1 MTTLGALRGL
11 LKLEKL
17 EVSTSTLNGS
27 FPSGTEDDPVWN
39 LPKLS
44 IMRLSCAMNNIEAC
58 GFQGIVPETFG
69 DFFPLLKELRLE
81 QLGLTLCAS
90 EALSRLSHLEFLSFS
105 GSKAMLGDLGSLRS
119 SLNLTWLSIDNTEL
133 SARGPE
139 LMLPKLSHIDL
150 SSSSSRWSSL
160 YWDKVSV
167 NLRYLSLSKTSSF
180 GDITAGIGRLTRLEY
195 LDISDTLITGSLPPE
210 IGKCLSLKEIIIALT
225 PMVHPIPNELM
236 LLNRTLTKLI
246 LENLEK
252 PASMRHVALPE
263 AIGKLICLTSLRL
276 ASSNFQGTIPASY
289 GLLPQLTYVSFAN
302 NILTGSLPEF
312 LSPDIYFVDARNN
325 DLTGLIPLSLSSTT
339 FLSLRNNR
347 LGPSLPDAILNGSHR
362 MMELDFSH
370 NAFSG
375 PLPHFSLGQLP
386 YLFDLSYNEFDGS
399 IPASYCGLQ
408 RMTLSHNRLSGPIT
422 QLFNQ
427 TCYSGTTHLFLDHNR
442 LNGTIPSLVNWTQL
456 HTIEISNNEFDG
468 AVPLI
473 PSRLNT
479 LHIANNRFD
488 TASAVFESLRFHLAL
503 EKLDISNNPKLKSLT
518 SWLALLS
525 PNLKYLST
533 VNIQFGGLLPTDF
546 NSSKTHSLLNLDVS
560 NTNSVGTFH
569 TALFPNLV
577 ELRIAHNR
585 FNTLN
590 MEKLASSI
598 AQLDISD
605 NEISFDFSSLSEIPL
620 LTNFNARSNKLYGT
634 FYLDMLPKIQTIDV
648 SHNQLHR
655 EPDYVSISSAFTQG
669 SLQLLNISRNPLP
682 LLASPL
688 DNKKTGL
695 SRSNS
700 SGPSIDYP
708 DVVTCY
714 AIAFHGQS
722 GKSFVYDESLFDYSQ
737 CDCNSDYFG
746 LPPHEC
752 HPCPNDGTKSCGAT
766 QVTVNS
772 HQFVFSTAMERVEA
786 AALSEAPHDDPKST
800 SRLKLEIQTE
810 PCTES
815 TIQALTGLSN
825 CKGLQ
830 ITAKILSNTSDVL
843 TLLESQCG
851 EGSTGRLCSKC
862 ICHAHSANGNV
873 NSADGSDGEAP
884 FCYFEKGPVC
894 AKCSRVLRPAQ
905 FLPLLI
911 GLIIATFIALSLVML
926 LILQSKRS
934 QKLIPW
940 PRLPLLKRILY
951 RLVHFTTLGN
961 ISILITFVQ
970 MLITFTQWDVY
981 IKARFLS
988 VLNADPSGYVIL
1000 ATIRISS
1007 WVGISPANKLA
1018 WLCLSKRYS
1027 EINKK
1032 N

>member
-1 MTTLGALRGL
+1 M
-11 LKLEKL
+11 
-17 EVSTSTLNGS
+17 STLNGS
-27 FPSGTEDDPVWN
+27 FPSGTEGDPGWN
-39 LPKLS
+39 LPQMLNL
-44 IMRLSCAMNNIEAC
+44 RLSCAMSNVEAC
-58 GFQGIVPETFG
+58 GFQGNVPEAFG

-81 QLGLTLCAS
+81 QLGLTTCAYY
-90 EALSRLSHLEFLSFS
+90 AFSRLTQLEVVSFS
-105 GSKAMLGDLGSLRS
+105 GSKTMYGTLDSLANA
-119 SLNLTWLSIDNTEL
+119 LNLTWFSIANTDLYARAMVLS
-133 SARGPE
+133 
-139 LMLPKLSHIDL
+139 LPKLSYIDISY
-150 SSSSSRWSSL
+150 SSATWSSL
-160 YWDKVSV
+160 YWDIVSV
-167 NLRYLSLSKTSSF
+167 DLRYLSLFKTSSF

-195 LDISDTLITGSLPPE
+195 LDISDTLISGSLPPE
-210 IGKCLSLKEIIIALT
+210 IGNCLCLKEIIIALT
-225 PMVHPIPNELM
+225 PMVHPIPNELV
-236 LLNRTLTKLI
+236 LLNRTLTRLV

-252 PASMRHVALPE
+252 PASMRQVALPE
-263 AIGKLICLTSLRL
+263 SIGKLTRLTALRL
-276 ASSNFQGTIPASY
+276 SSSHFQGTIPASY
-289 GLLPQLTYVSFAN
+289 GLLPQLTYVSLAN
-302 NILTGSLPEF
+302 NHLTGSLPE
-312 LSPDIYFVDARNN
+312 LVSPNINHFDAQNN
-325 DLTGLIPLSLSSTT
+325 DLTGLIPLSLASSA
-339 FLSLRNNR
+339 FLYLRNNG
-347 LGPSLPDAILNGSHR
+347 LGPSLPDTILNDSRGIL
-362 MMELDFSH
+362 ELDVSH

-375 PLPHFSLGQLP
+375 PLPSLPAGKLP

-399 IPASYCGLQ
+399 IPDSYCGLE
-408 RMTLSHNRLSGPIT
+408 RVTLSHNRLSGPIT
-422 QLFNQ
+422 PLFNQ
-427 TCYSGTTHLFLDHNR
+427 TCYSTTTHLFLDHNR
-442 LNGTIPSLVNWTQL
+442 LKGTIPSLINWTQL
-456 HTIEISNNEFDG
+456 HTIEISSNEFFG
-468 AVPLI
+468 SI
-473 PSRLNT
+473 PILPPRLNT
-479 LHIANNRFD
+479 LHMANNHFHESS
-488 TASAVFESLRFHLAL
+488 SAFESLRTHQTL
-503 EKLDISNNPKLKSLT
+503 EKLDISNNLKLKFLS
-518 SWLALLS
+518 SWIALLS
-525 PNLKYLST
+525 PNLKYFSA
-533 VNIQFGGLLPTDF
+533 VNIQFGGWLPADY

-560 NTNSVGTFH
+560 NTNSVYTFR
-569 TALFPNLV
+569 TDLFPNLV
-577 ELRIAHNR
+577 ELRISHNR
-585 FNTLN
+585 FNNLN
-590 MEKLASSI
+590 MKTLASSI
-598 AQLDISD
+598 SQLDISD

-722 GKSFVYDESLFDYSQ
+722 GKSFVYDESLFDYRQ
-737 CDCNSDYFG
+737 CDCNSIHFG

-752 HPCPNDGTKSCGAT
+752 HPCPKDGTKSCGAT

-772 HQFVFSTAMERVEA
+772 HQFVFSTVMEREEA
-786 AALSEAPHDDPKST
+786 AALSEAPHDDPRPT

-810 PCTES
+810 PCTAS

-830 ITAKILSNTSDVL
+830 ITAKLLSNTSDVL
-843 TLLESQCG
+843 TLLESQC
-851 EGSTGRLCSKC
+851 EAGSTGRMCSKC
-862 ICHAHSANGNV
+862 ICHANSANGNA

-884 FCYFEKGPVC
+884 FCYFEKGPIC
-894 AKCSRVLRPAQ
+894 AKCSRFLRPAQ

-911 GLIIATFIALSLVML
+911 GLVIAIFIALSLVML

-940 PRLPLLKRILY
+940 SRLPLLKRILY

-1000 ATIRISS
+1000 
-1007 WVGISPANKLA
+1007 
-1018 WLCLSKRYS
+1018 
-1027 EINKK
+1027 
-1032 N
+1032 